1 MSYVRLSGH
10 VIEVNP
16 LAVLALN
23 NTLCAK
29 NHTEGIVLGEKLERV
44 LNSLYCKLFSGLAAE
59 AGEHLISVMMV
70 VSVVMASTVA
80 MLIVIVMM
88 VIVVMLVLV
97 VMASAFAM
105 LIVIV
110 MMVIVVMLV
119 LVVMTSAFAML
130 IVIMVMVTVVMLVL
144 VVMTSAVAMLI
155 VIVVMMTVV
164 MLVVLMLLL
173 KFLER
178 CGEGIL
184 LLHCCEDILAVEL
197 VPRGC
202 YDSCLGV
209 MLSDK
214 LNGLLCLM
222 RLCNVCVRENDAG
235 CVSDLIVV
243 EFTEVL
249 HIHLALV
256 HVGDGGEA
264 IKDSV
269 LSLNGLYSLDNVGQ
283 LSYSAGLDDNSVGV
297 EFVKHLS
304 ERLRKITDERA
315 ADTSGIHLGDL
326 NARILKKAAVDT
338 DLTELVFDEYKLFA
352 CVGFL
357 NKFFDKCSLA
367 GSEEAGE
374 NIYFRHIQIIAR
386 GQTSVNTYY
395 ILIIHF

>member
-1 MSYVRLSGH
+1 
-10 VIEVNP
+10 
-16 LAVLALN
+16 
-23 NTLCAK
+23 
-29 NHTEGIVLGEKLERV
+29 
-44 LNSLYCKLFSGLAAE
+44 
-59 AGEHLISVMMV
+59 
-70 VSVVMASTVA
+70 MASTVA

-97 VMASAFAM
+97 AMA
-105 LIVIV
+105 L
-110 MMVIVVMLV
+110 L
-119 LVVMTSAFAML
+119 
-130 IVIMVMVTVVMLVL
+130 VTV
-144 VVMTSAVAMLI
+144 
-155 VIVVMMTVV
+155 VVMMTVV

-173 KFLER
+173 ELLER

-202 YDSCLGV
+202 YDSRLGV

-269 LSLNGLYSLDNVGQ
+269 LCLNRLYSLDNVGQ

-304 ERLRKITDERA
+304 ERLRKITNERA
-315 ADTSGIHLGDL
+315 ADTAGIHLGDL

-357 NKFFDKCSLA
+357 NKLFDKCSLA